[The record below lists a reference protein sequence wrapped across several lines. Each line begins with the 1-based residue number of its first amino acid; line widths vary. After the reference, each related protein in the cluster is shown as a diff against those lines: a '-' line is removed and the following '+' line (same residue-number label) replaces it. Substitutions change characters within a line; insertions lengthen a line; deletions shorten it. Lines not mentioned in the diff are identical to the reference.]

1 MNKQIQN
8 EKKDEKKRDSC
19 DDTTK
24 IPVVCKIHARNKQ
37 INLPC
42 LKRLKPCGNLPTLNH
57 ISNVIIYRILL
68 STLAGAT
75 VLAFRSEET
84 KQQHQ
89 LH

>member
-8 EKKDEKKRDSC
+8 EKKNEKKRNSC

-24 IPVVCKIHARNKQ
+24 PPVVCKIQVRNKQ
-37 INLPC
+37 INIPC
-42 LKRLKPCGNLPTLNH
+42 LKRLKPCGNLSSVNH

-75 VLAFRSEET
+75 VLAFRM
-84 KQQHQ
+84 
-89 LH
+89 

>member
-8 EKKDEKKRDSC
+8 EKKNAKKRSSC

-24 IPVVCKIHARNKQ
+24 TPVVCKIHVRNKQ

-42 LKRLKPCGNLPTLNH
+42 LKRLKLCGNLPSLNH

-68 STLAGAT
+68 STLVGAT
-75 VLAFRSEET
+75 VLAFRM
-84 KQQHQ
+84 
-89 LH
+89 

>member
-8 EKKDEKKRDSC
+8 EKKNEKKRNSC

-24 IPVVCKIHARNKQ
+24 TPVVCKIHTRNKQ

-42 LKRLKPCGNLPTLNH
+42 LKRLKPFWKSLNH

-68 STLAGAT
+68 STLVGAT
-75 VLAFRSEET
+75 VLAFRM
-84 KQQHQ
+84 
-89 LH
+89 